1 MLRCFVALVLA
12 TSAAAQAA
20 PPAEDPRAV
29 VATATR
35 AVEGD
40 SAARLRARWSARL
53 RSAPKDRAA
62 LLGLATIARLQY
74 DYPLAESTYA
84 KLTAGPAD
92 RFTLYAYLGLAD
104 GYDTRSFNRDVRKQ
118 LDLALATARALADR
132 VGEADALLALAFTR
146 GRLEGVAVAEAI
158 LDTASRM
165 IPDDALDLRSRL
177 HSRWAITNAL
187 RARTAEASREAET
200 AIELARRGRSGT
212 GEANAFR
219 TKGQILQYRGQW
231 DSALVA
237 LHQSEALYLRAR
249 NRSDLAKSLIWHAQV
264 LGSQGRYGEMRD
276 VMQRALTEGEA
287 TSNPGAVGDAYRA
300 FGVLAEMFGD
310 WPAAAKHLKQSLGIS
325 TVTGDSSG
333 MQTTS
338 KYLANVALAVGDVA
352 TAKRL
357 STEALEQA
365 RRQSAFNTIYE
376 SARALANIAQREG
389 DRAGVVRL
397 LDEAR
402 AQLPRLPGTSYRLW
416 LLHDDARHA
425 LTGGDLARAA
435 QLFESFLAG
444 ESGAIGPLL
453 RFDARVRLADVYALR
468 GDVARAERELT
479 AATDEIERWRA
490 GLTDAQLR
498 TSAFQIVATVD
509 ASAFEPDAIAGST
522 ARVVAAIAQAG
533 RVENAFALTERWRA
547 RDLADRLVRASA
559 VRSTAPVSSATQ
571 LPAARPQTAR
581 EIAQALPDNRVALL
595 EYVAVRG
602 APVTLFIIQRNR
614 IEARVLS
621 VDSLAQSVSR
631 FRALIESGADA
642 SRVAQALGN
651 VLVEPALPVLDART
665 TRLVI
670 VPDGPLHRL
679 PFDALRLADGRYLL
693 ERYSTGFAPSASVL
707 ASLWARRPAAQKPSS
722 LRMLALGDPAISTT
736 ARGNARA
743 VSAAVFLTAA
753 ETAAGL
759 PRLKGAAREA
769 KLVARYAPSADVR
782 VGRDATAAFLRRT
795 DLKQYDVLH
804 FATHAIVDD
813 KSVAGTALALAPGEG
828 ESGFLGVG
836 DLAALRLSADLVVL
850 SACSTAGG
858 VITGTEGVQGLTSA
872 LLQAGARS
880 ILATGW
886 RIPDKDV
893 VPLVERFYSGLS
905 TGLPVADALRAA
917 KLRAMQ
923 SGAQPRTWAGFVAV
937 GDPLVVVPVLKE
949 PRRWWN

>member
-12 TSAAAQAA
+12 TSAAGRAA
-20 PPAEDPRAV
+20 PSAEDPRAV
-29 VATATR
+29 VAAATR

-53 RSAPKDRAA
+53 KSAPKDRAA

-74 DYPLAESTYA
+74 DYPLAENTYA
-84 KLTAGPAD
+84 RLTAGPAD

-104 GYDTRSFNRDVRKQ
+104 GYDTRSLNRDVRKQ
-118 LDLALATARALADR
+118 LDLALTTARALADP
-132 VGEADALLALAFTR
+132 VGEADALLGLAFTR

-158 LDTASRM
+158 LDSASKL
-165 IPDDALDLRSRL
+165 IPSDAFDLRARL
-177 HSRWAITNAL
+177 HGRWAITNAL
-187 RARTAEASREAET
+187 RARTAEASREVDT
-200 AIELARRGRSGT
+200 AIESARRARGVT
-212 GEANAFR
+212 LEANAFR
-219 TKGQILQYRGQW
+219 MKGQILQYRGQW

-237 LHQSEALYLRAR
+237 LYRSDSLYLRAR
-249 NRSDLAKSLIWHAQV
+249 NRSDLAGSLIWHAQV

-287 TSNPGAVGDAYRA
+287 TNNPGAIGDAYRA
-300 FGVLAEMFGD
+300 FGVLAELFGD
-310 WPAAAKHLKQSLGIS
+310 WPAAAKHFKHSLGIS

-338 KYLANVALAVGDVA
+338 KYLAQVALAAGDVA
-352 TAKRL
+352 TAKRI

-389 DRAGVVRL
+389 DRAGVTRL

-402 AQLPRLPGTSYRLW
+402 AQLPRLPGAAYRLW

-425 LTGGDLARAA
+425 LTGGDLAKAA

-444 ESGAIGPLL
+444 ESGSIGPLL
-453 RFDARVRLADVYALR
+453 RFDARVRLADVYAR
-468 GDVARAERELT
+468 SGDIARAERELT
-479 AATDEIERWRA
+479 GGTDEIERWRA

-509 ASAFEPDAIAGST
+509 AGAFEPDAIAAST

-559 VRSTAPVSSATQ
+559 VRSSTPMSSASQ
-571 LPAARPQTAR
+571 QGAARPQTAR
-581 EIAQALPDNRVALL
+581 EIAQALPDDRVALL
-595 EYVAVRG
+595 EYFAVRG
-602 APVTLFIIQRNR
+602 APVTLFVIQRNR
-614 IEARVLS
+614 IEARVLP
-621 VDSLAQSVSR
+621 VDSLAQRVSR

-642 SRVAQALGN
+642 SRVARALGN
-651 VLVEPALPVLDART
+651 ALVEPALSVLDSRT

-679 PFDALRLADGRYLL
+679 PFDALRLADGKYLV
-693 ERYSTGFAPSASVL
+693 ERFSTGFAPSASVL
-707 ASLWARRPAAQKPSS
+707 AGLWARRPGAQESNAV
-722 LRMLALGDPAISTT
+722 RILALGDPATSTSARGT
-736 ARGNARA
+736 ARAA
-743 VSAAVFLTAA
+743 STAVFLTAA
-753 ETAAGL
+753 EVAAGL

-782 VGRDATAAFLRRT
+782 VGRAATAAFLKRT
-795 DLKQYDVLH
+795 DLKQYNVLH
-804 FATHAIVDD
+804 FATHAIVDE
-813 KSVAGTALALAPGEG
+813 KSVAGTALALAPGDG
-828 ESGFLGVG
+828 EDGFLGVG

-893 VPLVERFYSGLS
+893 VPLVEGFYSGLS

-917 KLRAMQ
+917 KLQALR

-937 GDPLVVVPVLKE
+937 GDPLVVVPVKKRPFL
-949 PRRWWN
+949 R